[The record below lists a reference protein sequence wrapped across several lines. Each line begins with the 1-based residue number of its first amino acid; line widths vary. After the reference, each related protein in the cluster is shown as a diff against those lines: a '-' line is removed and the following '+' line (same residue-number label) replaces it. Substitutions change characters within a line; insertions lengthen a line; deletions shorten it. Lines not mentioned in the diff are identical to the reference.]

1 MLLKLIGKIRKPAP
15 EYLESVALG
24 NEAWRRENARL
35 AARLAAQE
43 QARIRRRAQA
53 REIARRHNKEGA
65 R

>member
-15 EYLESVALG
+15 EYLESVALA
-24 NEAWRRENARL
+24 NQAWRRENARL